1 MATVQLRKSL
11 VAMVI
16 AVSAL
21 CSGASRADADT
32 YVQTNLASDIPGLAT
47 VTDSLLVNTWGLV
60 SSAAG
65 SPFWISNQGTN
76 TSTLYAVTGATN
88 VSKVTAVNAN
98 GFVGI
103 PTTASGP
110 QGPTGIVSNANTAA
124 FQLVPGMTNT
134 SARFIFVNLN
144 GTISGWAGGLT
155 STIQVTTPGALYT
168 GLAIDS
174 ATTGT
179 RLYAANGAGGG
190 SINVFGSNFAPLNLG
205 ASAFTDPNLPAG
217 LVPFNVQ
224 ILNGKVFVTY
234 APAGLANQRAATA
247 GMGAVNVFD
256 QNGVLLQRLIT
267 GSQLASPWGLALAPA
282 SFGQFAN
289 DLLVGNFSFVAG
301 GINAFDPNTGAFLG
315 TIPIDVGSGHTA
327 GGLWALMFG
336 KGANGGDPNTLYFTD
351 GIDGETHGL
360 FGAIQNTPLPG
371 ALPLFATGLGALG
384 LLGWS
389 KKKKAAALLLDQ
401 KQN

>member
-1 MATVQLRKSL
+1 MATVQLKKSL
-11 VAMVI
+11 AALVI
-16 AVSAL
+16 AVSAVG
-21 CSGASRADADT
+21 SGASRVDAAT
-32 YVQTNLASDIPGLAT
+32 YFQTNLASDIPGLAT

-65 SPFWISNQGTN
+65 SPFWISNQGTS
-76 TSTLYAVTGATN
+76 TSTLYAVSGATN

-103 PTTASGP
+103 PTTAAGP

-124 FQLVPGMTNT
+124 FQLVPGTPST
-134 SARFIFVNLN
+134 SSRFLFANLN
-144 GTISGWAGGLT
+144 GTISGWAGSLT
-155 STIQVTTPGALYT
+155 STIQVTTPGAVYT

-179 RLYAANGAGGG
+179 RLYAANGASGA
-190 SINVFGSNFAPLNLG
+190 IDVFNSSFAPVNLG
-205 ASAFTDPNLPAG
+205 AGAFTDPNLPSG
-217 LVPFNVQ
+217 FVPFNVQ
-224 ILNGKVFVTY
+224 NIGGKIYVTY
-234 APAGLANQRAATA
+234 APAGLPNQRTATA
-247 GMGAVNVFD
+247 GAGFVTIFD
-256 QNGVLLQRLIT
+256 TNGVLLQRLIS

-282 SFGQFAN
+282 SFGQFAG

-301 GINAFDPNTGAFLG
+301 GINAFDPNTGMFEG
-315 TIPIDVGSGHTA
+315 TIPIDVGSHTA

-336 KGANGGDPNTLYFTD
+336 HGGNGGDPNTLYFTD

-360 FGAIQNTPLPG
+360 FGAIQPTTPLPG

-384 LLGWS
+384 LIGWRR
-389 KKKKAAALLLDQ
+389 KRKALALAG
-401 KQN
+401 

>member
-1 MATVQLRKSL
+1 
-11 VAMVI
+11 MVI

-21 CSGASRADADT
+21 CSGAFRADADT

-47 VTDSLLVNTWGLV
+47 VTDPLLVNTWGLV

-88 VSKVTAVNAN
+88 VSKVTAVNAQ

-103 PTTASGP
+103 PTTVTGP

-124 FQLVPGMTNT
+124 FQLVPGTPTT
-134 SARFIFVNLN
+134 SARFIFANLN

-179 RLYAANGAGGG
+179 RLYAANGAGTG
-190 SINVFGSNFAPLNLG
+190 SINVFGSNFAPLSLPGN
-205 ASAFTDPNLPAG
+205 FTTPNLPAG
-217 LVPFNVQ
+217 FVPFNVQ
-224 ILNGKVFVTY
+224 TLNGQVYVTY
-234 APAGLANQRAATA
+234 APAGRPNQI
-247 GMGAVNVFD
+247 GALPGQGIVSVFD
-256 QNGVLLQRLIT
+256 QNGNFVRQLIT
-267 GSQLASPWGLALAPA
+267 GGPLAAPWGLALAPA

-289 DLLVGNFSFVAG
+289 DLLVGNFSSVAS
-301 GINAFDPNTGAFLG
+301 GINAFNPNTGMFEG
-315 TIPIDVGSGHTA
+315 MIPINVGLGNTA
-327 GGLWALMFG
+327 GGLWALFFG
-336 KGANGGDPNTLYFTD
+336 NGGNGGDPNTLYFTD
-351 GIDGETHGL
+351 GIDGEAHGL

-371 ALPLFATGLGALG
+371 ALPLFATGLGALA
-384 LLGWS
+384 LLGW
-389 KKKKAAALLLDQ
+389 KRKRKAQAAA
-401 KQN
+401 